1 MEWLVKDIWTGFNEA
16 DDTKRLTICRR
27 DVVVAMGSAHCARK
41 GCEPQVQKM
50 IYDNEETTG
59 YEWVMKKKKMLKR
72 SLLGIAVLFIV
83 FISIICVMFRHELKT
98 LSTLKEK
105 NVGVYTMTY
114 DGDYGFDEFL
124 KTGAKCDSD
133 VEAFVTKRL
142 LKGLP
147 IDLNISEGGCTAFV
161 FNNEEGDIIYARN
174 FDFPYSPFV
183 QLFTNPDSGYASVS
197 TVNLS
202 FAGYDE
208 DYLPTAG
215 ISFDNFLTLAAPF
228 LPFDGMN
235 EKGVCMALLAVPE
248 ADMED
253 DPDKVTLNTTTVIRL
268 VLDKAAS
275 VEEAVELLK
284 NYNIYFSGDITCHFL
299 IADATGKSV
308 LVEYYDGGLQV
319 VESDTDYQ
327 IATNFIA
334 YNGVNIGEGFTEFER
349 YDAVEEVLQ
358 KNRSITMEECQK
370 LLNTV
375 GVYSEGIDKLQ
386 WSVIYNL
393 TDKTGRIWPHRDP
406 DKSWDFTI
414 NQ

>member
-1 MEWLVKDIWTGFNEA
+1 MLEDFYKLEV
-16 DDTKRLTICRR
+16 RTI
-27 DVVVAMGSAHCARK
+27 
-41 GCEPQVQKM
+41 
-50 IYDNEETTG
+50 I
-59 YEWVMKKKKMLKR
+59 MKKKKMLKII
-72 SLLGIAVLFIV
+72 LLGIAVLFIA
-83 FISIICVMFRHELKT
+83 FIFIICVLFGHELKS

-105 NVGVYTMTY
+105 NTGVYTMAY

-124 KTGAKCDSD
+124 KTGAKCDND
-133 VEAFVTKRL
+133 IETFVTKRL

-161 FNNEEGDIIYARN
+161 FKNEEGDIIYARN
-174 FDFPYSPFV
+174 FDFPYAPFV

-208 DYLPTAG
+208 DHLPTAG

-248 ADMED
+248 ADTKD
-253 DPDKVTLNTTTVIRL
+253 DPDKVTLNTTTAIRL

-275 VEEAVELLK
+275 VEAAVELLK
-284 NYNIYFSGDITCHFL
+284 KYNIYFSGDITCHFL

-358 KNRSITMEECQK
+358 KNRFVTMEECEK